1 LEVRAGAG
9 HPASMK
15 RLLLLSILLLRTA
28 TAADFWTQL
37 TPAERAAA
45 GIEQLTPAQQ
55 ATLDQLAARYAKE
68 GARQAVEVVKAE
80 ARQETV
86 AAVQQAR
93 QQAKEEAQGESRQR
107 KIANAGLAAR
117 DDDEAIRTRIVGDFR
132 GWTGNT
138 VFRLENGQSWQQAD
152 KENRFFPKQTNPEVE
167 LIPSAWAG
175 WKLKIVSE
183 GLWVKVKR
191 LH

>member
-1 LEVRAGAG
+1 
-9 HPASMK
+9 MK
-15 RLLLLSILLLRTA
+15 RILLLSVLFLRTA
-28 TAADFWTQL
+28 TAADFWAQL
-37 TPAERAAA
+37 TPEERAAA
-45 GIEQLTPAQQ
+45 GLEQLTPAQQ
-55 ATLDQLAARYAKE
+55 ATLDRLAERYAKA
-68 GARQAVEVVKAE
+68 GAQQAVETVKAE
-80 ARQETV
+80 ARQETA

-93 QQAKEEAQGESRQR
+93 QQAREEAEGESRQR

-117 DDDEAIRTRIVGDFR
+117 DDDEVIRTRIAGDFR

-138 VFRLENGQSWQQAD
+138 VFKLENGQSWQQAD

-167 LIPSAWAG
+167 LVPSKWAG